1 MKRIFRF
8 LLYLVILLVASAFIL
23 PIVFKD
29 SIVDRI
35 KQEANASLNAKLD
48 FEDVN
53 VSLISSFPYF
63 GLDLVGLEI
72 SGVDRFENQKLVS
85 VDNFGLYIDLM
96 SVISGDRY
104 SIEEIS
110 VEGMDLHVLILADG
124 TANYDIAKVDTTA
137 SNEEVSSEASSAF
150 NLALREY
157 RFQDI
162 DFRYQ
167 DLEADMDFIIKDL
180 DHQGLGNFTEN
191 IVDLKTSTEA
201 QSMTFI
207 MEGVNYLN
215 RVHLASDFDMNLN
228 QEKFEFNF
236 GQNSVALNGLELN
249 FEGMMAMPEEA
260 IDLDLKFSSP
270 SNSFKSLIS
279 LIPSIYYQDFDAL
292 KTSGEFRLSGA
303 VKGTY
308 VDESYPSFNL
318 ALLVREGFFQY
329 PDLPASVQKV
339 NIDLKVENTRADLKN
354 LLVNL
359 SRMDA
364 MVAGSSISSS
374 LRLLDPMNDMQFD
387 FLAKADA
394 DLEDLMD
401 AMPLEGYEI
410 AGTVD
415 MDMHSSGRMSMID
428 NEQYEDLKAGGYLKA
443 ANLHFGGDSLGMEVD
458 IPQSDLSLS
467 PERAELGKTIIV
479 YEGQQMEMEGEL
491 NNIIAYALRDD
502 LLKGSLDFY
511 SPHLNLMALAGES
524 EPAAENPVDS
534 SLVDSS
540 AMEVIRLPQ
549 NLDFSLN
556 ASIDTLL
563 YDDLEIR
570 KSRGTVKLKE
580 GIADLDLNMSL
591 LNGQMSMLG
600 SFNSVIPQ
608 PLADFQFG
616 IKDFSFRES
625 YKALDMVKQI
635 APVMENVEGQYN
647 LGLAMNVHM
656 GDDMSPLLNTVN
668 ATGLLSTRTL
678 QIGGK
683 VFSQLATFLN
693 NPDYE
698 QLKMNDLNLEF
709 SIEDGTLKVEPM
721 DFKLAGQKATFGGT
735 MNLDQSLDFDLQT
748 DLPLEKLKAQKYLGQ
763 FQSLSSGSIPLS
775 VKIGGTASDPEVKP
789 SLGDLKNQL
798 GAEIKNQVKKVVDS
812 AKTIVKQEVNDKLD
826 QLVSAAEAQG
836 DKLIAEAK
844 AKGDLLKAEAKKQ
857 ADKLRSEGEKAA
869 QKILDEAGSNPL
881 KQAAAKPL
889 AERTRNEAN
898 EKAQKIEDEA
908 VKKADDLV
916 KAAENQKQKL
926 VEDARAKAQ
935 I

>member
-35 KQEANASLNAKLD
+35 KQEANANLNAKLD

-137 SNEEVSSEASSAF
+137 SSEEVSSESSSAF

-394 DLEDLMD
+394 DLE
-401 AMPLEGYEI
+401 
-410 AGTVD
+410 
-415 MDMHSSGRMSMID
+415 
-428 NEQYEDLKAGGYLKA
+428 
-443 ANLHFGGDSLGMEVD
+443 
-458 IPQSDLSLS
+458 
-467 PERAELGKTIIV
+467 
-479 YEGQQMEMEGEL
+479 
-491 NNIIAYALRDD
+491 
-502 LLKGSLDFY
+502 
-511 SPHLNLMALAGES
+511 
-524 EPAAENPVDS
+524 
-534 SLVDSS
+534 
-540 AMEVIRLPQ
+540 
-549 NLDFSLN
+549 
-556 ASIDTLL
+556 
-563 YDDLEIR
+563 
-570 KSRGTVKLKE
+570 
-580 GIADLDLNMSL
+580 
-591 LNGQMSMLG
+591 
-600 SFNSVIPQ
+600 
-608 PLADFQFG
+608 
-616 IKDFSFRES
+616 
-625 YKALDMVKQI
+625 
-635 APVMENVEGQYN
+635 
-647 LGLAMNVHM
+647 
-656 GDDMSPLLNTVN
+656 
-668 ATGLLSTRTL
+668 
-678 QIGGK
+678 
-683 VFSQLATFLN
+683 
-693 NPDYE
+693 
-698 QLKMNDLNLEF
+698 
-709 SIEDGTLKVEPM
+709 
-721 DFKLAGQKATFGGT
+721 
-735 MNLDQSLDFDLQT
+735 
-748 DLPLEKLKAQKYLGQ
+748 
-763 FQSLSSGSIPLS
+763 
-775 VKIGGTASDPEVKP
+775 
-789 SLGDLKNQL
+789 
-798 GAEIKNQVKKVVDS
+798 
-812 AKTIVKQEVNDKLD
+812 
-826 QLVSAAEAQG
+826 
-836 DKLIAEAK
+836 
-844 AKGDLLKAEAKKQ
+844 
-857 ADKLRSEGEKAA
+857 
-869 QKILDEAGSNPL
+869 
-881 KQAAAKPL
+881 
-889 AERTRNEAN
+889 
-898 EKAQKIEDEA
+898 
-908 VKKADDLV
+908 
-916 KAAENQKQKL
+916 
-926 VEDARAKAQ
+926 
-935 I
+935 